1 VSDTGAHTALG
12 SKHMERLF
20 IPVFSGQGSI
30 SVDSRRVR
38 DQALISSSSPAGSLL
53 LSSCFQ
59 AFHSDLSSLSDA
71 ELEMTGVSLADF
83 DQPFTLLVDPP
94 SKYSRNPVVSG
105 TRLLLIQALIY
116 LEWATRT
123 AGGEQDTF
131 SMLLE
136 RNRRH
141 RVGVVGFSSGIIS
154 ACIVGTSATLLD
166 YLSNA
171 SSAFR
176 VALWIGVRTQCSRIR
191 TLIASG
197 FHADD
202 DRSWSRILLGMGYHA
217 TKEAISQFCL
227 QVGTLLQL
235 LGNIR

>member
-1 VSDTGAHTALG
+1 
-12 SKHMERLF
+12 MERLI
-20 IPVFSGQGSI
+20 IPVFSGQGST
-30 SVDSRRVR
+30 SVDSRRVQ

-59 AFHSDLSSLSDA
+59 TFHSDLSSLSDA

-83 DQPFTLLVDPP
+83 DQPLTLLVDPP
-94 SKYSRNPVVSG
+94 KKYSRNPIVAG
-105 TRLLLIQALIY
+105 TRLLLLQALIY

-123 AGGEQDTF
+123 VGGEQDTF
-131 SMLLE
+131 VRLLE

-141 RVGVVGFSSGIIS
+141 RVGVVGFSSGILS
-154 ACIVGTSATLLD
+154 ACIVGTSGTLLD

-191 TLIASG
+191 TLVASE
-197 FHADD
+197 FHAND
-202 DRSWSRILLGMGYHA
+202 DRSWSRILLGMEFRA
-217 TKEAISQFCL
+217 TEEAISRFCL
-227 QVGTLLQL
+227 QVSTPFNG
-235 LGNIR
+235 REMYVEYD